1 MGVAL
6 RKVQERCTGVTDKH
20 DQKYMYTVEPFTECI
35 RPSASDIVI
44 RRKTVPR
51 G

>member
-6 RKVQERCTGVTDKH
+6 RKVQERCTGVTDKR

-35 RPSASDIVI
+35 SASDIVI
-44 RRKTVPR
+44 RRKTVPHS
-51 G
+51 